1 MRFSLVFF
9 LSVVLLFTGCNRHK
23 PTHAQASFYY
33 WKTVFELSAEDSAML
48 QANNVERLYVRFFD
62 VEESYWYE
70 AGATPRAT
78 IKFEQHLPK
87 DIEVVPV
94 VFIRNRALLEID
106 SAKIPALA
114 EKICKRVSKMML
126 FNGIAHISELQLD
139 CDWSEDSKDK
149 YFYLLQEIRKQKA
162 ADKLSATI
170 RLYQYKYATAS
181 GVPPVDRG
189 VLMFYNM
196 ANFNE
201 PAEQNLVM
209 DFEEGK
215 KYMSHK
221 KYPLPL
227 DFALPAFAQTIVF
240 DRFSNKLE
248 ILKPEYLDSLQ
259 AKGLIYL
266 EDTIEGIYVPGDTLT
281 MYNKRFTYGT
291 RLKKEEAGLEQLQQ
305 AAKLLSEFTNSDTTQ
320 VIFFHIDKTANA
332 RYTPQDIKALVD
344 RF

>member
-33 WKTVFELSAEDSAML
+33 WKTVFELSAEDSTML
-48 QANNVERLYVRFFD
+48 QANHVKRLYVRFFD
-62 VEESYWYE
+62 VEESFWYE

-78 IKFEQHLPK
+78 IKFEQHLPL
-87 DIEVVPV
+87 DMEIVPV
-94 VFIRNRALLEID
+94 IFIRNRVLLEID

-126 FNGIAHISELQLD
+126 FNGIAHINELQLD
-139 CDWSEDSKDK
+139 CDWSKGTKDK
-149 YFYLLQEIRKQKA
+149 YFYLLQEIRKQKT

-215 KYMSHK
+215 KYMSHN

-240 DRFSNKLE
+240 DRYDNKLQ
-248 ILKPEYLDSLQ
+248 IFKPDYFDSLKAQ
-259 AKGLIYL
+259 GLIL
-266 EDTIEGIYVPGDTLT
+266 LSDTASKVYGPSETLMMNDKSYT
-281 MYNKRFTYGT
+281 WGT
-291 RLKKEEAGLEQLQQ
+291 EIKKEVVALSELKKAVS
-305 AAKLLSEFTNSDTTQ
+305 LLSEFTNSDTTQ
-320 VIFFHIDKTANA
+320 VIFFHLDKTANA
-332 RYTPQDIKALVD
+332 RYAPQDIKALVD